1 MVSAGRSTC
10 GGRSSQSWKGTA
22 RQTGCN
28 SISSPVTRIKLP
40 ASLITRI
47 ALTRAGTWQPS
58 PPTAPTPTA
67 HAQEAARTV
76 RRHCAVAPSLLQAF
90 FYPEALQDADLKKDA
105 KSFLLLAISG
115 WIIASTSLPPGEER
129 QRAI

>member
-40 ASLITRI
+40 ASLITHI
-47 ALTRAGTWQPS
+47 ALT
-58 PPTAPTPTA
+58 
-67 HAQEAARTV
+67 
-76 RRHCAVAPSLLQAF
+76 
-90 FYPEALQDADLKKDA
+90 
-105 KSFLLLAISG
+105 
-115 WIIASTSLPPGEER
+115 
-129 QRAI
+129 